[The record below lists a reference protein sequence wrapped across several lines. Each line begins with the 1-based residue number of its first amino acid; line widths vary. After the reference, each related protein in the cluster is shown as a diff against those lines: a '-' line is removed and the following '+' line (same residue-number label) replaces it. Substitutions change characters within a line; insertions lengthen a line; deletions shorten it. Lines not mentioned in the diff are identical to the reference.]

1 MHIAINLGIDLFIL
15 KIMLHHWLA
24 SQEGFDIKW
33 QHDKQDNRKG
43 FVILLLFND
52 HLEQAF

>member
-33 QHDKQDNRKG
+33 QHDK
-43 FVILLLFND
+43 
-52 HLEQAF
+52 